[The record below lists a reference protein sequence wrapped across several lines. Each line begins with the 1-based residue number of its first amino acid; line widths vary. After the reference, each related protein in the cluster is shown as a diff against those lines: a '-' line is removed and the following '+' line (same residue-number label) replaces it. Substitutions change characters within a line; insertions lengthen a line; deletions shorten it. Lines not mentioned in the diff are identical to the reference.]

1 MNTSRTD
8 KMRKKRNKEKKITY
22 KMQANFLLAFGI
34 VVAALF
40 LLIGVLIKIN
50 VKDGDKYAKRV
61 LSQQSYTSSDIPFK
75 RGDIV
80 DRNNVIMATSIKKYD
95 LAIDVSFSL
104 TKSKGE
110 YLYREDVKKVLVDYF
125 KINENEVEGI
135 FTERAKSQYYIIEK
149 EVPTKIVDGYEEYLE
164 ETFKDPNPIKRVLWF
179 EEEYIRRYPLKDV
192 ASSVIGFTFD
202 KNQGNWGIEEKYNS
216 DLNGSTGRVYG
227 YFDSNLNL
235 ERTVKNAEDG
245 NTIVSTIDS
254 NIQGIV
260 EKHIKKFQEDVGSKN
275 TAVVMADPNTGEI
288 LAMASSNGIYDLNK
302 PRDLS
307 RYYEESEIEEMTNE
321 QKLDALNLMWRN
333 FCVSDTY
340 EPGSTYKP
348 FIVAAALEEDK
359 TKVSDTFYC
368 DGGEVVASGTSRI
381 RCANRSGH
389 GSLDLAGVLMASCN
403 DGMMK
408 MAKQMGR
415 GLFADYQTHF
425 NFGKKT
431 GIDLNGESPGIIY
444 YEDNLGPV
452 ELATC
457 SFGQGLN
464 VTMTQMVAGFSAL
477 VNGGN
482 YYEPHVVSKI
492 VNAQG
497 GTVKRFDP
505 VLKNRVITKDT
516 SKFIC
521 DAMKKTVENGTA
533 RHAQL
538 EGYTVGGKTGT
549 AQKLPRGTGK
559 YLVSF
564 IGCAPTED
572 PEVVI
577 YAIVDEPDVD
587 NQAQSSFAQG
597 LCRDILKEVLPFLE
611 VYSTIESKENVEDN
625 EEDEK
630 KKEDDDEEE
639 DNEPVNDA
647 SVMDES
653 GNAFDNITTDV
664 QNNTDAI
671 INEEE
676 EKKKKTDNDDDSDED
691 SEDDSDNDSR
701 NNSNSN
707 SSSGD
712 EFSDE
717 LDIG

>member
-61 LSQQSYTSSDIPFK
+61 LSQQSYTSSEIPFK

-110 YLYREDVKKVLVDYF
+110 YLYRDDVKKVLVDYF

-149 EVPTKIVDGYEEYLE
+149 EVPTKIVDGYEEYLK

-179 EEEYIRRYPLKDV
+179 EEEYIRRYPLKEV

-254 NIQGIV
+254 NIQSIV

-307 RYYEESEIEEMTNE
+307 RYYEESEIEEMTSE

-348 FIVAAALEEDK
+348 FIVAAAIEEDE
-359 TKVSDTFYC
+359 TKISDTFYC

-381 RCANRSGH
+381 RCSNRSGH

-403 DGMMK
+403 DGMME
-408 MAKQMGR
+408 MAKKMGK

-444 YEDNLGPV
+444 YEDKLGPV

-564 IGCAPTED
+564 IGCAPTDD

-587 NQAQSSFAQG
+587 NQAQSSFAQV

-611 VYSTIESKENVEDN
+611 VYSTVESKEDTK
-625 EEDEK
+625 EEEK
-630 KKEDDDEEE
+630 EKNKKEDEDEEE
-639 DNEPVNDA
+639 DEPVNDA
-647 SVMDES
+647 SVMNED
-653 GNAFDNITTDV
+653 GNTFDNITTDV
-664 QNNTDAI
+664 QSSTNQI
-671 INEEE
+671 INKEDEEE
-676 EKKKKTDNDDDSDED
+676 SDNDDHNDSDSDED
-691 SEDDSDNDSR
+691 SDDDSDSV
-701 NNSNSN
+701 SN
-707 SSSGD
+707 GD

-717 LDIG
+717 LNIE

>member
-1 MNTSRTD
+1 MSTSRTD

-22 KMQANFLLAFGI
+22 KMQANFLLAFG
-34 VVAALF
+34 VVIAVLF
-40 LLIGVLIKIN
+40 VLIGVLIKIN

-61 LSQQSYTSSDIPFK
+61 LSQQSYTSSEIPFK

-95 LAIDVSFSL
+95 LVIDVSFSL
-104 TKSKGE
+104 TKSEGE
-110 YLYREDVKKVLVDYF
+110 YLYRDAVKKVLIDYF

-135 FTERAKSQYYIIEK
+135 FTERSTSRYYVIEK
-149 EVPTKIVDGYEEYLE
+149 EIPSKIVDGYNDYLE
-164 ETFKDPNPIKRVLWF
+164 DVFKDPNPVKRVLWF
-179 EEEYIRRYPLKDV
+179 EEEYVRTYPLNDV
-192 ASSVIGFTFD
+192 ASSVIGFTYD

-216 DLNGSTGRVYG
+216 ELNGSSGRVYG
-227 YFDSNLNL
+227 YYDSDLSL

-254 NIQGIV
+254 NIQSIV
-260 EKHIKKFQEDVGSKN
+260 EKHIKKFSEDIGSKN

-321 QKLDALNLMWRN
+321 QKLDALNSMWRN

-348 FIVAAALEEDK
+348 FIVAAALEEDE
-359 TKVSDTFYC
+359 TKISDTFYC

-408 MAKQMGR
+408 LAKQMGK

-431 GIDLNGESPGIIY
+431 GIDLNGESSGIIY

-464 VTMTQMVAGFSAL
+464 VTMTQMVAGFSSL

-497 GTVKRFDP
+497 GTVKRIDP
-505 VLKNRVITKDT
+505 VLKNKVITKET
-516 SKFIC
+516 SEFIC
-521 DAMKKTVENGTA
+521 EAMEKTVQNGTA

-564 IGCAPTED
+564 IGCAPADE

-577 YAIVDEPDVD
+577 YAIVDEPNVD
-587 NQAQSSFAQG
+587 NQAQSSFAQE

-611 VYSTIESKENVEDN
+611 VYSSVESSESIDEDKEESNS
-625 EEDEK
+625 EDE
-630 KKEDDDEEE
+630 DEEE
-639 DNEPVNDA
+639 EEAVNDA
-647 SVMDES
+647 SVMDE
-653 GNAFDNITTDV
+653 GNNTFDNITTDV
-664 QNNTDAI
+664 QSSTNQI
-671 INEEE
+671 INQEDEEE
-676 EKKKKTDNDDDSDED
+676 QDDSSDSNSDED
-691 SEDDSDNDSR
+691 E
-701 NNSNSN
+701 
-707 SSSGD
+707 
-712 EFSDE
+712 
-717 LDIG
+717 